1 MYGHERPKKRDKNT
15 TEKYRPTNSFQGEFS
30 LRKNQKKKEK
40 KEKRTTTNHYSAS
53 LIVCKWDGIRVSSL
67 GR

>member
-30 LRKNQKKKEK
+30 LRKNQKKEKEK
-40 KEKRTTTNHYSAS
+40 KRTTTNHYSAS